1 MLEDSMTSHE
11 NALYHTLLVPVM
23 YVRPE
28 LTQKMRNRGLINK
41 GGLTLDHD

>member
-11 NALYHTLLVPVM
+11 IALYHTLLVPVM

-28 LTQKMRNRGLINK
+28 LKKRKEESWPDLQRRFNFRP
-41 GGLTLDHD
+41 